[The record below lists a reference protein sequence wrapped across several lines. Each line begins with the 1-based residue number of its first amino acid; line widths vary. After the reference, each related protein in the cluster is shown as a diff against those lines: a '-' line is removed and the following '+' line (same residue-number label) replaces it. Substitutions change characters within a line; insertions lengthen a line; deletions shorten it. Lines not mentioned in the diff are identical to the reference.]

1 MPTYKN
7 SVQEIDLRSSLDL
20 MSREEV
26 HNKIQEVADML
37 SLDGTLKLEGL
48 DLDEVCR
55 CKYLGYITSEE
66 FCALVL
72 NKGCLVSIHERV
84 ESLLSAGLKITIK
97 RLNNMR
103 YYLEATR

>member
-26 HNKIQEVADML
+26 YSKIHEVVDLL

-66 FCALVL
+66 FCGLVL
-72 NKGCLVSIHERV
+72 NNRYLVSIHERI
-84 ESLLSAGLKITIK
+84 ESLLDAGLKITIK